1 MAYDFA
7 QNPAKLN
14 RAVATLQQEVKNNVR
29 KDFSDADVKELY
41 VKYGGLLVEG
51 TEEEGE
57 AVADPA
63 PKKGKNKKAKTEDA
77 E

>member
-1 MAYDFA
+1 MAYEFA
-7 QNPAKLN
+7 VNPAKLN

-41 VKYGGLLVEG
+41 VKYGGLLVAG
-51 TEEEGE
+51 TEETEE
-57 AVADPA
+57 EEA
-63 PKKGKNKKAKTEDA
+63 PKKGKKAKTIGEEA

>member
-1 MAYDFA
+1 MSYDFA

-29 KDFSDADVKELY
+29 KEFSDADVKELY

-51 TEEEGE
+51 TEDAVEE
-57 AVADPA
+57 DA
-63 PKKGKNKKAKTEDA
+63 PKKGKKAKNEDA